1 MPVLPKQPLIYEI
14 NTWVWLEELSRRHRH
29 TVTLAGVPPEEW
41 EAIAALGFDAVWL
54 MGVWRRSPAGT
65 RVARSLQPLLEE
77 CRTILPDFTP
87 ADIQGS
93 PYCIRD
99 YTVDER
105 LGGPG
110 ALAAAR
116 AAMSRCGLGLI
127 LDFVP
132 NHVAQDHDW
141 VLEHPEFIIR
151 GDAADLIRAPREF
164 FQAGGR
170 VFACGRDPNYPPWQ
184 DVAQLNAFHPGLRDA
199 AAGALLGIAGQC
211 DGVRCDMAMLLVN
224 RIFRKTWVDRAGREP
239 QREYW
244 DEIIG
249 AVRGRYPGF
258 TLLAEA
264 YWDLERELQLQG
276 FDYCYDKRLYDS
288 LVHEPAG
295 AIRLHLSGETGYQ
308 RKLVRFI
315 ENHDEPRTASVFDA
329 PKGAAAAVVIAT
341 LPGAR
346 LFHDGQLEGRRLKL
360 PVQLGRQPDEAPD
373 PAVRA
378 FYARLLPAVR
388 DARFRDGDWSLCET
402 SGWPDNDS
410 FHRLVAW
417 RWAGSGRHHLIVVN
431 LADTSS
437 QGRVRMPGLSLD
449 GRTWR
454 LTDLMSGDVF
464 ERNGG
469 EMTDPGLFVD
479 LPPWGYHFLE
489 F

>member
-1 MPVLPKQPLIYEI
+1 MSLSAGQPAIYEI
-14 NTWVWLEELSRRHRH
+14 NALVWVEGLGRRLKRP
-29 TVTLAGVPPEEW
+29 VTLATVPPQEW
-41 EAIAALGFDAVWL
+41 EAIADLGFDAVWL
-54 MGVWRRSPAGT
+54 MGVWRRSPTGT
-65 RVARSLQPLLEE
+65 RLARSLQPLLEE

-110 ALAAAR
+110 ALAEAR
-116 AAMSRCGLGLI
+116 AALARCGLGLI

-141 VLEHPEFIIR
+141 VLEHPEFFIG

-164 FQAGGR
+164 FRAGGR

-184 DVAQLNAFHPGLRDA
+184 DVAQLNAFHPGLREA

-211 DGVRCDMAMLLVN
+211 DGVRCDMAMLLIN
-224 RIFRKTWVDRAGREP
+224 GIFRKTWGDRAGREP
-239 QREYW
+239 RREYW

-258 TLLAEA
+258 TFFAEA
-264 YWDLERELQLQG
+264 YWDLERELQQQG
-276 FDYCYDKRLYDS
+276 FDYCYDKRLYDR
-288 LVHEPAG
+288 LVRETAG
-295 AIRLHLSGETGYQ
+295 AIRLHLSGDPGYQ

-315 ENHDEPRTASVFDA
+315 ENHDEPRAASVFDA
-329 PKGAAAAVVIAT
+329 SKGAAAAVVMTT

-373 PAVRA
+373 PAVQA
-378 FYARLLPAVR
+378 FYARLLHAVR
-388 DARFRDGDWSLCET
+388 DARFCEGDWSLCEI
-402 SGWPDNDS
+402 SGWPDNQS
-410 FHRLVAW
+410 CRNLVSW
-417 RWAGSGRHHLIVVN
+417 IWKREDKRHLTVVN
-431 LADTSS
+431 LADTAS
-437 QGRVRMPGLSLD
+437 QGRIRVPGLTIAR
-449 GRTWR
+449 RTWR
-454 LTDLMSGDVF
+454 LVDLLSGNVF
-464 ERNGG
+464 DREGD

-479 LPPWGYHFLE
+479 LPPWGYHFFE

>member
-1 MPVLPKQPLIYEI
+1 MLLSARQPVIYEI
-14 NTWVWLEELSRRHRH
+14 NTWVWLEALSRRHKH
-29 TVTLAGVPPEEW
+29 PVTLATVPSQEW
-41 EAIAALGFDAVWL
+41 EAIAAFGFDVVWL
-54 MGVWRRSPAGT
+54 MGVWQRSPAGT
-65 RVARSLQPLLEE
+65 RLARSLPPLLEE

-110 ALAAAR
+110 ALAEAR
-116 AAMSRCGLGLI
+116 AALARCGLGLI

-141 VLEHPEFIIR
+141 VLEHPEFFIR

-184 DVAQLNAFHPGLRDA
+184 DVAQLNAFHPGLREA

-211 DGVRCDMAMLLVN
+211 DGVRCDMSMLLVN
-224 RIFRKTWVDRAGREP
+224 RVFRKTWADRAGREP

-244 DEIIG
+244 DQIIG

-258 TLLAEA
+258 TFLAEA
-264 YWDLERELQLQG
+264 YWDLERELQQQG
-276 FDYCYDKRLYDS
+276 FDYCYDKRLYDC
-288 LVHEPAG
+288 LVREPAG

-308 RKLVRFI
+308 RQLVRFI
-315 ENHDEPRTASVFDA
+315 ENHDEPRAASVFDA
-329 PKGAAAAVVIAT
+329 SKGAAAAVVIAT

-373 PAVRA
+373 PAVQA

-388 DARFRDGDWSLCET
+388 DARFRDGDWAHCET
-402 SGWPDNDS
+402 YGWPDNES
-410 FHRLVAW
+410 FRRLVAW
-417 RWAGSGRHHLIVVN
+417 RWAGSGRNHLIVVN

-437 QGRVRMPGLSLD
+437 QGRVRMPGLSLA

-454 LTDLMSGDVF
+454 LTDLMSRDVF
-464 ERNGG
+464 ERDGG

-479 LPPWGYHFLE
+479 LPPWGFHFFE

>member
-14 NTWVWLEELSRRHRH
+14 NTWVWLEELSRRHRRP
-29 TVTLAGVPPEEW
+29 VTLAGVPPEEW
-41 EAIAALGFDAVWL
+41 AAIASLSFDAVWL
-54 MGVWRRSPAGT
+54 MGVWQRSPAGT
-65 RVARSLQPLLEE
+65 RLARSLPPLLEE

-99 YTVDER
+99 YTVEEH
-105 LGGPG
+105 LGGRG

-116 AAMSRCGLGLI
+116 EALDRCGLGLI

-141 VLEHPEFIIR
+141 ALEHPEFFIR
-151 GDAADLIRAPREF
+151 GDAADLVRAPREF

-170 VFACGRDPNYPPWQ
+170 VFACARDPNYPPWQ
-184 DVAQLNAFHPGLRDA
+184 DVAQLNAFHPGLREA
-199 AAGALLGIAGQC
+199 AAGTLLGIADQC
-211 DGVRCDMAMLLVN
+211 DGVRCDMSMLLVN
-224 RIFRKTWVDRAGREP
+224 RVFRKTWADRAGREP

-244 DEIIG
+244 DQIIG

-258 TLLAEA
+258 TFLAEA
-264 YWDLERELQLQG
+264 YWDLERELQQQG
-276 FDYCYDKRLYDS
+276 FDYCYDKRLYDR

-315 ENHDEPRTASVFDA
+315 ENHDEPRAASVFDA
-329 PKGAAAAVVIAT
+329 PKGAAAAVVMTT

-346 LFHDGQLEGRRLKL
+346 LYHEGQLEGRRVKL
-360 PVQLGRQPDEAPD
+360 PVQLGRKPDEAPD
-373 PAVRA
+373 PALRA
-378 FYARLLPAVR
+378 FYGKLLQAVR
-388 DARFRDGDWSLCET
+388 DTRFRDGDWALCELQ
-402 SGWPDNDS
+402 GWPDNER
-410 FHRLVAW
+410 FRRLVAW

-437 QGRVRMPGLSLD
+437 QGRVRMPGLTLA

-454 LTDLMSGDVF
+454 LTDLMSGEVF
-464 ERNGG
+464 ERNGD